1 MKKSNIKKLQKECD
15 NFNKKYPVG
24 TEVMLKKDF
33 VDKLFKTKVKI
44 KAHIMCNDAVAFF
57 DGVSGAYTISCVKGV
72 VNETNIDKK
81 M

>member
-1 MKKSNIKKLQKECD
+1 
-15 NFNKKYPVG
+15 
-24 TEVMLKKDF
+24 MLKKDF